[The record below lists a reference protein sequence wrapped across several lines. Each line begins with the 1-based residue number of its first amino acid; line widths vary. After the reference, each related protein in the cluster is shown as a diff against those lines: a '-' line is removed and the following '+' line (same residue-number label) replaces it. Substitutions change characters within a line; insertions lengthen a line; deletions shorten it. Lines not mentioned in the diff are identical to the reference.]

1 MNKRQ
6 KKWVKRQLTYAIVFF
21 IIGVLA
27 LSIGA
32 VIEIANKD
40 IGVDDRLITASGI
53 LFLGISLSSWLRYFA
68 GRKDNGAAARLI
80 NDETDERLLLMRAH
94 AGKRGFWYSISIT
107 YLLLLWESFSSNGQ
121 LPALSDDARW
131 YWLAWAVVVPLI
143 VYISSILYDQAHS

>member
-6 KKWVKRQLTYAIVFF
+6 KIWVKRQLTYAIVFL

-27 LSIGA
+27 LSIGVA
-32 VIEIANKD
+32 IEISNKD
-40 IGVDDRLITASGI
+40 IGANARLITASGI
-53 LFLGISLSSWLRYFA
+53 LFSGISLSSWLRYFA

-80 NDETDERLLLMRAH
+80 NDETDERLVLMRAR
-94 AGKRGFWYSISIT
+94 AGKRGFWSSISLT

-131 YWLAWAVVVPLI
+131 YWLACAVVVPLI